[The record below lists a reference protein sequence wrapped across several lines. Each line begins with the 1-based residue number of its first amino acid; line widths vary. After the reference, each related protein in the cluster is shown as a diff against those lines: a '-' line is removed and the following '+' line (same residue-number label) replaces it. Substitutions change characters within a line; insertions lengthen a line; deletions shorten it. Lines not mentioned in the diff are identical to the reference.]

1 MWVTTGW
8 IRLSLATAL
17 AGAALPACG
26 ERAVGES
33 ARASAPPVCSVA
45 AKGSPCPSVEDIS
58 TAVGS
63 PVTFTTSIGGKWM
76 TCMYELTDP
85 HRGVFVELTTQPA
98 TRADEAYAE
107 LRRVT
112 KGMNGQNATPD
123 PVELGEGGL
132 AFGSGSMSR
141 AAVVAKGVLYQ
152 ASMDYMAVEGIG
164 DRKDAMVR
172 VLKLAMR

>member
-1 MWVTTGW
+1 MRDTTGW
-8 IRLSLATAL
+8 IRLSLAATL
-17 AGAALPACG
+17 AASGLSACS

-33 ARASAPPVCSVA
+33 VVAERSAGV
-45 AKGSPCPSVEDIS
+45 SPCPSAEDIS

-63 PVTFTTSIGGKWM
+63 PVTFTTSFGGKWM

-85 HRGVFVELTTQPA
+85 YRGVFVELTTQPA

-112 KGMNGQNATPD
+112 KGMNGQDATPD
-123 PVELGEGGL
+123 PVELGESGL

-152 ASMDYMAVEGIG
+152 ASMDYMAAEGIG
-164 DRKDAMVR
+164 DRKEAMIR
-172 VLKLAMR
+172 VLELAIR

>member
-8 IRLSLATAL
+8 IRLSLAAAVAAL
-17 AGAALPACG
+17 ALPACG

-33 ARASAPPVCSVA
+33 A
-45 AKGSPCPSVEDIS
+45 GQSPCPSVEDMS

-63 PVTFTTSIGGKWM
+63 PVTFTRSFGGKWM
-76 TCMYELTDP
+76 TCMYELTGRY
-85 HRGVFVELTTQPA
+85 RGVFVELTTQPA
-98 TRADEAYAE
+98 TRADEVYAE

-112 KGMNGQNATPD
+112 KGMNGQDATPD

-141 AAVVAKGVLYQ
+141 AAVVAKGRLYQ
-152 ASMDYMAVEGIG
+152 ASMESMALESIG
-164 DRKDAMVR
+164 DRKDAMIR
-172 VLKLAMR
+172 VLELAIR

>member
-8 IRLSLATAL
+8 IRLSLAAAL
-17 AGAALPACG
+17 AASAPPACG

-33 ARASAPPVCSVA
+33 AGGDRSAGVSVA
-45 AKGSPCPSVEDIS
+45 AKGSPCPSAEHIS

-63 PVTFTTSIGGKWM
+63 PVTFTTSFGARWM

-85 HRGVFVELTTQPA
+85 YRGVFVELTTQPA

-112 KGMNGQNATPD
+112 KGMNGQDATPD

-172 VLKLAMR
+172 VLQLAIR